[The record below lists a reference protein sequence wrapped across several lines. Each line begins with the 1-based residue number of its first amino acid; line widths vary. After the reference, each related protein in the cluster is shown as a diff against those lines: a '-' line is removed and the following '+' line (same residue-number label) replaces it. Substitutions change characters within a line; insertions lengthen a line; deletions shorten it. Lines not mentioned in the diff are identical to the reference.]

1 MTMLEILLP
10 VLIILIGLSLLK
22 CPIYI
27 SILCSAIYLQIFV
40 NHMSLTNVFTGFFEA
55 MTKNALLAV
64 PFFMVAGSLI
74 AASSPGHPA
83 DQCMYRDPEEH
94 PRRPAHRLRH
104 CQCDFRRHLRFRS
117 GRDRHLRQDRPQAP
131 LGAPWREHVSGHHHL
146 FRLPVHHHSAQHH
159 HDHLRRSH

>member
-74 AASSPGHPA
+74 AASSLAPG
-83 DQCMYRDPEEH
+83 
-94 PRRPAHRLRH
+94 
-104 CQCDFRRHLRFRS
+104 
-117 GRDRHLRQDRPQAP
+117 
-131 LGAPWREHVSGHHHL
+131 
-146 FRLPVHHHSAQHH
+146 
-159 HDHLRRSH
+159 

>member
-74 AASSPGHPA
+74 AASSLGTRLINVCIETLKSIRGGLPIACVIANAIFGAISGSGPA
-83 DQCMYRDPEEH
+83 ATATFGKIVHKPLSLIH
-94 PRRPAHRLRH
+94 ILVPT
-104 CQCDFRRHLRFRS
+104 S
-117 GRDRHLRQDRPQAP
+117 G
-131 LGAPWREHVSGHHHL
+131 VT
-146 FRLPVHHHSAQHH
+146 V
-159 HDHLRRSH
+159 

>member
-74 AASSPGHPA
+74 AASSLGT
-83 DQCMYRDPEEH
+83 
-94 PRRPAHRLRH
+94 RLISIR
-104 CQCDFRRHLRFRS
+104 LI
-117 GRDRHLRQDRPQAP
+117 PYM
-131 LGAPWREHVSGHHHL
+131 
-146 FRLPVHHHSAQHH
+146 LPVIKVIMAT
-159 HDHLRRSH
+159 LNVGAVL